1 MTDSAPPSSNI
12 SVEKETDQAAPTGRL
27 FVVSGPSGA
36 GKSSVV
42 AGLRQRRLLY
52 FSVSATTR
60 EARPG
65 ETHGVHYWF
74 LQPEEFAALLDTGDL
89 LEWAEYNGRQY
100 GTLRKP
106 VVDHISSGEDVL
118 LEIEVQGARQVR
130 ATHPEAVM
138 FFIVPPG
145 LDELEGRLR
154 RRGDTSEADI
164 RRRLE
169 IARREMEEAE
179 VLFDHVVVNDVLERA
194 IEEVDTLMG

>member
-1 MTDSAPPSSNI
+1 M
-12 SVEKETDQAAPTGRL
+12 
-27 FVVSGPSGA
+27 
-36 GKSSVV
+36 V
-42 AGLRQRRLLY
+42 AGLRQRRPLY

-74 LQPEEFAALLDTGDL
+74 LQPEEFGALLDTGDL

-106 VVDHISSGEDVL
+106 VMDHLSSGEDVV

-130 ATHPEAVM
+130 ASHPEAVM

-164 RRRLE
+164 RKRLD

-179 VLFDHVVVNDVLERA
+179 ILFDHVVVNDVLERA
-194 IEEVDTLMG
+194 IEEVDRLMG